1 MELKLIILLAFIGMA
16 SAQQLIAY
24 QTGTVS
30 FSGCNCR
37 GDDNPN
43 PVEFSIAVI
52 NPSSRPLT
60 LSYERYDPSIGF
72 YRDGSLIRCIGTNNV
87 LPSSST
93 ASCTLRVYTMM
104 GGLNGTSYPNI
115 ILMGTDGIHNYTQSF
130 DIVVSY
136 HTSPYEMN
144 VLSRMQ
150 SAEDGFEQ
158 VSNALGGICYGSSCC
173 GMLPVKGYLGS
184 ALQNLSA
191 ANTSLRQCQLS
202 SSWSYMIDA
211 SNSIHAAN
219 ESLMLLKKNCS
230 AAVSLIND
238 TALRIASVAKVILED
253 RKCGSN
259 VTLSELQLSSAN
271 ESVNEAAQALVS
283 DDYTLAFS
291 KLRDANSSIYSSV
304 NSIGKCPSNT
314 PKESVI
320 IPVKENSTNS
330 SSNQTSSGSD
340 NTLLVIG
347 VSFVALL
354 VIVALVV
361 VALPFVRRQP
371 RKREAPKPPLPA
383 PPAQQQAAP
392 PEIHEDLEKE
402 FNEWLESHSQKK

>member
-1 MELKLIILLAFIGMA
+1 MKLKLIILLAFIGMA

-37 GDDNPN
+37 GDGNPN

-60 LSYERYDPSIGF
+60 LSYEWYDPSIGF
-72 YRDGSLIRCIGTNNV
+72 YRDGGLIRCIGTNNV

-104 GGLNGTSYPNI
+104 GGLNGSSPTNVIVIGSNGGY
-115 ILMGTDGIHNYTQSF
+115 NYTTSF
-130 DIVVSY
+130 DIFMSY

-150 SAEDGFEQ
+150 STEDGFKQ

-230 AAVSLIND
+230 AVVSLIND
-238 TALRIASVAKVILED
+238 TALRIASVAKVILEG

-259 VTLSELQLSSAN
+259 VTLSESQLSSAN
-271 ESVNEAAQALVS
+271 ESVSEAAQALAS
-283 DDYTLAFS
+283 DDYTVAFS
-291 KLRDANSSIYSSV
+291 KLRDANSSIHSSV
-304 NSIGKCPSNT
+304 NSIGKCPVSAPN
-314 PKESVI
+314 KSVI
-320 IPVKENSTNS
+320 IPVKNNSTNS
-330 SSNQTSSGSD
+330 SSNQTSSGGD
-340 NTLLVIG
+340 NTLLVLG
-347 VSFVALL
+347 GAFVVLL
-354 VIVALVV
+354 VIVALVI
-361 VALPFVRRQP
+361 VALPFVKRQP
-371 RKREAPKPPLPA
+371 RKEEAPKPPPPA
-383 PPAQQQAAP
+383 PPAQPPAAP
-392 PEIHEDLEKE
+392 PEVHEDLEKE
-402 FNEWLESHSQKK
+402 FNDWLESHSQKK